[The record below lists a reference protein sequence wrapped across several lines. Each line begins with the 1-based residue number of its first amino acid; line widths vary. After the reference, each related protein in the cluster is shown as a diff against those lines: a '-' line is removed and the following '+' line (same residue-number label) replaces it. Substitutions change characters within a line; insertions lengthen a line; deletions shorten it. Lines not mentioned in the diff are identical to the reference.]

1 MTGVIAIHKSG
12 SIMTT
17 RQQDLY
23 FKAYWFA
30 AEAHNG
36 QLLPDTTLPY
46 IVHPGMV
53 CVEVMAALQAEK
65 GHEADL
71 AVPCA
76 LLHDVLEDTTVTYE
90 VLRAEFGERVAEG
103 VLALS
108 KDKKLPKGEQMDDSL
123 RRILLQPREV
133 WMVKLADRINN
144 LRTPPASWTAE
155 KKAQYKEEARK
166 ILESLQ
172 DASLFLAERLKD
184 KIAGY
189 GTK

>member
-1 MTGVIAIHKSG
+1 MEKWS
-12 SIMTT
+12 
-17 RQQDLY
+17 QDIY

-36 QLLPDTTLPY
+36 QHLPDTTLPY

-53 CVEVMAALQAEK
+53 CMEVMAALQAEV
-65 GHEADL
+65 GHDAEL

-76 LLHDVLEDTTVTYE
+76 LLHDVLEDTTVMYKALE
-90 VLRAEFGERVAEG
+90 AEFGEQVAQG

-108 KDKKLPKGEQMDDSL
+108 KDKNLPKTEQMDDSL
-123 RRILLQPREV
+123 RRILLQPWEV

-144 LRTPPASWTAE
+144 LRTPPSYWTAD
-155 KKAQYKEEARK
+155 KKAQYRQEAVK
-166 ILESLQ
+166 ILETLQ
-172 DASLFLAERLKD
+172 PASPFLAARLQD

-189 GTK
+189 ETT

>member
-1 MTGVIAIHKSG
+1 MMGDWS
-12 SIMTT
+12 
-17 RQQDLY
+17 QDLY

-36 QLLPDTTLPY
+36 QLLPDTALPY

-53 CVEVMAALQAEK
+53 CTEVMATLQAED

-71 AVPCA
+71 AVLCA

-90 VLRAEFGERVAEG
+90 ALKAEFGKRVAEG
-103 VLALS
+103 VQALS
-108 KDKKLPKGEQMDDSL
+108 KDNNLSKSEQMDDSL
-123 RRILLQPREV
+123 RRILLQPPEV

-144 LRTPPASWTAE
+144 LRTPPSYWTAE
-155 KKAQYKEEARK
+155 KKGQYREEAVK
-166 ILESLQ
+166 ILETLQ
-172 DASLFLAERLKD
+172 DASPFLAGRLKD
-184 KIAGY
+184 KIAWY

>member
-1 MTGVIAIHKSG
+1 MTCWS
-12 SIMTT
+12 
-17 RQQDLY
+17 QDLY

-53 CVEVMAALQAEK
+53 CMEVMAALQAEA
-65 GHEADL
+65 GHQADL

-76 LLHDVLEDTTVTYE
+76 LLHDVLEDTTITYE
-90 VLRAEFGERVAEG
+90 TLKTEFGEQVAEG

-108 KDKKLPKGEQMDDSL
+108 KDRSLPKTKQMDDSL
-123 RRILLQPREV
+123 RRIRLQPREV

-144 LRTPPASWTAE
+144 LRTPPAHWTAE
-155 KKAQYKEEARK
+155 KKAQYREEAVR
-166 ILESLQ
+166 ILEALQ
-172 DASLFLAERLKD
+172 EASPLLAERLRE

-189 GTK
+189 GTN

>member
-1 MTGVIAIHKSG
+1 MTHPS
-12 SIMTT
+12 
-17 RQQDLY
+17 QDIY

-53 CVEVMAALQAEK
+53 CMEVMAALQAEA
-65 GHEADL
+65 GHEAEL
-71 AVPCA
+71 AVQCA

-90 VLRAEFGERVAEG
+90 TLQAEFGERVAQG
-103 VLALS
+103 VQALS
-108 KDKKLPKGEQMDDSL
+108 KDKNLPKSEQMDDSL
-123 RRILLQPREV
+123 RRIRLQPREV

-144 LRTPPASWTAE
+144 LRTPPSYWTEE
-155 KKAQYKEEARK
+155 KKAQYREEAIK
-166 ILESLQ
+166 ILETLQ
-172 DASLFLAERLKD
+172 DASPFLAGRLKD